1 MPKNCDLYLSLSEK
15 TPLDDSTHL
24 PLRGDNGPGSS
35 EFEPMVLVVD
45 SAALEKRS
53 AGGNTT
59 ESSQLFGELDKERQY
74 GAHES

>member
-1 MPKNCDLYLSLSEK
+1 M
-15 TPLDDSTHL
+15 DDSTHL
-24 PLRGDNGPGSS
+24 PLRGENGPGSS

-53 AGGNTT
+53 ARGNTT
-59 ESSQLFGELDKERQY
+59 ESTQLFGEFDKERQY